1 MRNLAGN
8 FALLLRGQNCA
19 RNSKISEVEVYSIMI
34 STFMQLNDND
44 IRVSIE
50 LTVKLGEQA
59 CWWTCGR
66 TFGRKSAK
74 NGLGLGQKI

>member
-1 MRNLAGN
+1 MHKNMRNLAGN

-44 IRVSIE
+44 IRVSISS
-50 LTVKLGEQA
+50 LLLNWANRLAG
-59 CWWTCGR
+59 GR
-66 TFGRKSAK
+66 VDGPSDG
-74 NGLGLGQKI
+74 NG